1 MLAWADLPDV
11 QIQHADIVAQRLGNR
26 LRHPGR
32 RRIQQHIRRAV
43 QQATAPPH
51 NHHRPHQPHDR
62 IQPAPAITLAQQE
75 RHNRQHRGQG
85 IGQHMQIS
93 RAQIVVVVIVMMMA
107 GMVVAM
113 VVAVM
118 MMGVIVA

>member
-26 LRHPGR
+26 LGHPGR

-43 QQATAPPH
+43 QQATAPTH

-62 IQPAPAITLAQQE
+62 IQPAPAGGQIEPTGDHHAQRQAQTLALV
-75 RHNRQHRGQG
+75 QG
-85 IGQHMQIS
+85 CDS
-93 RAQIVVVVIVMMMA
+93 LADT
-107 GMVVAM
+107 
-113 VVAVM
+113 
-118 MMGVIVA
+118 GVGG